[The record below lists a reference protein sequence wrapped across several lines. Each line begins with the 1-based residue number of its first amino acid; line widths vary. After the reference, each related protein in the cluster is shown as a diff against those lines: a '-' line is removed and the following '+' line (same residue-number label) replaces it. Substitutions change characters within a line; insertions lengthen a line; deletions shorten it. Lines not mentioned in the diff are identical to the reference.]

1 MTTENMPKVTQP
13 MAMPCG
19 PAAWAKQGV
28 HVRECPVYCVQ
39 CATRQ
44 RTVSR
49 QHSPGEAPGSCAV
62 HAVMPGS
69 HLAKGAHNAEARV
82 MMRRHSRLSTG
93 LPVTDCVSRGPSL
106 WRTQSR
112 RTARPWC

>member
-19 PAAWAKQGV
+19 PAEWGKQGV
-28 HVRECPVYCVQ
+28 LVHECTATSAE
-39 CATRQ
+39 CATPQ

-49 QHSPGEAPGSCAV
+49 QHSAGEATCCCAV